1 MIDKSSVAAFVAE
14 RIRLTGKA
22 QTEIAFEAGFE
33 KPNMITM
40 IKQGKTKLPLAKIGV
55 MAKSLET
62 DPTHL
67 LKLCLAEY
75 QPETW
80 AAISPYME
88 EMLTGDEL
96 SLLRSLRTWVGAPY
110 LVALTENQRNKLDGF
125 MNSMKDTSNKP
136 EASH

>member
-1 MIDKSSVAAFVAE
+1 MITSKVARFIAE
-14 RIRLTGKA
+14 RIRVTGKA

-40 IKQGKTKLPLAKIGV
+40 IKQGRTKLPLAKIGA
-55 MAKSLET
+55 MAKALET

-67 LKLCLAEY
+67 LKMCLEEY

-80 AAISPYME
+80 DAVSPYMD

-96 SLLRSLRTWVGAPY
+96 SLLRSIRSWVGVPY
-110 LVALTENQRNKLDGF
+110 LAALTEEQRGKLDDF
-125 MNSMKDTSNKP
+125 INTMRKP
-136 EASH
+136 TKEPAAIH